1 MARYLSDNDL
11 EAIAARVVRAY
22 RNLPEVREAGQVL
35 YVDAGLLL
43 KNLLGLSIENR
54 HLSEDGSTLGVTAF
68 DEVGV
73 EIFDGDED
81 LFFFVGKTVLIESD
95 LMTEEQTGR
104 RNFTL
109 VHEGCHHIL
118 KMLYP
123 QDYAAGVNARR
134 VIRYRETGG
143 CRTREERQ
151 VDRLAS
157 AILMPRDL
165 VEQAMSIAGQS
176 GRIDMLNARWRKKEY
191 RSFCDMCYLLGV
203 SKQALS
209 IRMKKLGLL
218 GEEHL
223 RHPDEI
229 LNIVAGEDNIA

>member
-1 MARYLSDNDL
+1 MARYLSDHDL
-11 EAIAARVVRAY
+11 EAIAARIVRAY

-68 DEVGV
+68 EEVGV
-73 EIFDGDED
+73 EIFDGKED
-81 LFFFVGKTVLIESD
+81 LFFFDGKTVLIESD

-134 VIRYRETGG
+134 VIRYRETCG
-143 CRTREERQ
+143 CRTRE
-151 VDRLAS
+151 
-157 AILMPRDL
+157 
-165 VEQAMSIAGQS
+165 
-176 GRIDMLNARWRKKEY
+176 
-191 RSFCDMCYLLGV
+191 
-203 SKQALS
+203 
-209 IRMKKLGLL
+209 
-218 GEEHL
+218 
-223 RHPDEI
+223 
-229 LNIVAGEDNIA
+229 

>member
-1 MARYLSDNDL
+1 MARYLSNHDL
-11 EAIAARVVRAY
+11 ESIAARVVRAY

-54 HLSEDGSTLGVTAF
+54 HLSEDGSTLGITAF

-73 EIFDGDED
+73 EVFDDKED
-81 LFFFVGKTVLIESD
+81 LFFFDGKTVLIESD

-109 VHEGCHHIL
+109 VHEGSHHIL

-143 CRTREERQ
+143 CRTREEWQ

-165 VEQAMSIAGQS
+165 VEQAMFIAGQS
-176 GRIDMLNARWRKKEY
+176 GRIDMLNAQWRKKEY

-218 GEEHL
+218 GEEYL
-223 RHPDEI
+223 QHPNEI
-229 LNIVAGEDNIA
+229 LNVVAGDDNIA

>member
-1 MARYLSDNDL
+1 MSRYLSGSEL

-22 RNLPEVREAGQVL
+22 RKLPEVREAGQVL

-54 HLSEDGSTLGVTAF
+54 HLSEDGTTLGITAF
-68 DEVGV
+68 EEVGV
-73 EIFDGDED
+73 EICDEKED
-81 LFFFVGKTVLIESD
+81 LFFFDGKTVLIESG

-123 QDYAAGVNARR
+123 KDYAAGVNARR
-134 VIRYRETGG
+134 VLRYREVGG
-143 CRTREERQ
+143 CRTREEWQ
-151 VDRLAS
+151 VDRLTS

-165 VEQAMSIAGQS
+165 VEQAMSLTGQN
-176 GRIDMLNARWRKKEY
+176 GRIDMLNAQWRKREY
-191 RSFCDMCYLLGV
+191 GRFCDMCYLLGV

-209 IRMKKLGLL
+209 IRMMRLGLL

-223 RHPDEI
+223 RHPNEI
-229 LNIVAGEDNIA
+229 LNVIAGDDNIA